1 MRKYENHLITPDAL
15 TVIFTEGH
23 PISVATNDARYNDI
37 LNLIRAGRHN
47 EILGLMDRS
56 EQIKEHTK
64 GKFLVRNGVVVI
76 DEESLPEAL
85 SDKLLE
91 FCDQKQDT
99 RALELFWHNLK
110 KNPSKESRRDL
121 YDFMRANL
129 MPITPN
135 GHFIGY
141 KKVRADFKD
150 CYTGTISNKPGR
162 IIKMLRAEVDGN
174 RNNTCSRGLHV
185 AAYSYASGFSNGV
198 LLEVE
203 VNPRDVVAVP
213 PDYKQQKMRVC
224 RYRVIRRA
232 THEISDLIYQHRRN
246 KPTEFE
252 RMGAESE
259 IRSR

>member
-1 MRKYENHLITPDAL
+1 MRKYENHIITPDAITL
-15 TVIFTEGH
+15 IFSEGH
-23 PISVATNDARYNDI
+23 PVSIGSEDGRYKDVVSLIRNQKYDDI
-37 LNLIRAGRHN
+37 LSLV
-47 EILGLMDRS
+47 DRS
-56 EQIKEHTK
+56 EQIREHTN
-64 GKFLVRNGVVVI
+64 GRFLVRNGLVVI
-76 DEESLPEAL
+76 EGEPLPEAL

-91 FCDQKQDT
+91 FCDFKQDT
-99 RALELFWHNLK
+99 RPLELFWHNLK
-110 KNPSKESRRDL
+110 KNPSKESKRDL

-141 KKVRADFKD
+141 KKVRNDYKD
-150 CYTGTISNKPGR
+150 CFTGTITNKPGR

-174 RNNTCSRGLHV
+174 RANTCSKGLHV
-185 AAYSYASGFSNGV
+185 AAYSYASGFGGNI

-232 THEISDLIYQHRRN
+232 THEISDLIYNHRR
-246 KPTEFE
+246 KPAEFDHFGE
-252 RMGAESE
+252 ASE
-259 IRSR
+259 IQA

>member
-1 MRKYENHLITPDAL
+1 MRKYENHIITPDAL
-15 TVIFTEGH
+15 TIIFNEGH
-23 PISVATNDARYNDI
+23 PISIGSEDGRYADVI
-37 LNLIRAGRHN
+37 SLIRSGQYD
-47 EILGLMDRS
+47 EIMGLVDRS
-56 EQIKEHTK
+56 EQIKEHTQ

-76 DEESLPEAL
+76 DNEPLPEAL

-91 FCDQKQDT
+91 FCDEKIDT
-99 RALELFWHNLK
+99 RPLELFWHNLK
-110 KNPSKESRRDL
+110 KNPSKDSKRDL

-141 KKVRADFKD
+141 KKVRSDYKD
-150 CYTGTISNKPGR
+150 CFTGTITNKPGR

-185 AAYSYASGFSNGV
+185 AAYSYASGFGSGV

-232 THEISDLIYQHRRN
+232 NHEIRDLIYNHRR
-246 KPTEFE
+246 KPAEFDALG
-252 RMGAESE
+252 RESE
-259 IRSR
+259 IRA